1 VPVTDALA
9 SDTIK
14 EIFMEFNMSVE
25 DNFASFTDD
34 ATGVKVFVDSFDNG
48 EFDVRIGTVTESS
61 EAGTITAKTSEEL
74 NEKLKTLY
82 EKHQSVVVQ

>member
-1 VPVTDALA
+1 
-9 SDTIK
+9 
-14 EIFMEFNMSVE
+14 MSVE
-25 DNFASFTDD
+25 DNSASFTDD
-34 ATGVKVFVDSFDNG
+34 ATGVEVFVDSFDNG